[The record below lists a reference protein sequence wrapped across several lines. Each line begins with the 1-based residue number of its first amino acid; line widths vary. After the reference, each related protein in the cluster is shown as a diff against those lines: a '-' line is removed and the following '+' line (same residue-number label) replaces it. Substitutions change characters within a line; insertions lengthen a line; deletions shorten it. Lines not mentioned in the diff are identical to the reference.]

1 MKRISIKIGHL
12 IWSFFLFL
20 GRKSNGLEKNIITI
34 NDTRYAYLAPSTVDP
49 EFETIVLI
57 HGFTGFKEYWSDFMR
72 SCRGKLNF
80 IVIDLPGHGESGFD
94 HETSFQKQTSA
105 LVHEVICRSQIKTAH
120 FVGASVGAWVACLFA
135 MESPSYV
142 KTLTLIGPVG
152 VPATSSSEFFS
163 LVDEGKN
170 PFWATTQQEYT
181 HLLGLALKNPPPEF
195 WPLSNFLLADYAKR
209 QPIYKHIWQQITDS
223 DQRVLPI
230 DLARLSE
237 LPCSKHV
244 IMGDEERT
252 IHHSILKKLTDQV
265 SGIGVHQCPES
276 GHSVQCDQPK
286 WLADLVRTEVIGS
299 S

>member
-105 LVHEVICRSQIKTAH
+105 GFYPVTADIPKKRH
-120 FVGASVGAWVACLFA
+120 TVPKECSCPDAENIAQSSNAKP
-135 MESPSYV
+135 SP
-142 KTLTLIGPVG
+142 
-152 VPATSSSEFFS
+152 
-163 LVDEGKN
+163 
-170 PFWATTQQEYT
+170 
-181 HLLGLALKNPPPEF
+181 
-195 WPLSNFLLADYAKR
+195 
-209 QPIYKHIWQQITDS
+209 
-223 DQRVLPI
+223 
-230 DLARLSE
+230 
-237 LPCSKHV
+237 
-244 IMGDEERT
+244 
-252 IHHSILKKLTDQV
+252 
-265 SGIGVHQCPES
+265 
-276 GHSVQCDQPK
+276 
-286 WLADLVRTEVIGS
+286 
-299 S
+299 

>member
-1 MKRISIKIGHL
+1 
-12 IWSFFLFL
+12 
-20 GRKSNGLEKNIITI
+20 
-34 NDTRYAYLAPSTVDP
+34 
-49 EFETIVLI
+49 
-57 HGFTGFKEYWSDFMR
+57 
-72 SCRGKLNF
+72 
-80 IVIDLPGHGESGFD
+80 
-94 HETSFQKQTSA
+94 
-105 LVHEVICRSQIKTAH
+105 
-120 FVGASVGAWVACLFA
+120 
-135 MESPSYV
+135 
-142 KTLTLIGPVG
+142 
-152 VPATSSSEFFS
+152 
-163 LVDEGKN
+163 
-170 PFWATTQQEYT
+170 
-181 HLLGLALKNPPPEF
+181 LKNPPPEF

-299 S
+299 SYPRAAAECFSRALRLQIGR